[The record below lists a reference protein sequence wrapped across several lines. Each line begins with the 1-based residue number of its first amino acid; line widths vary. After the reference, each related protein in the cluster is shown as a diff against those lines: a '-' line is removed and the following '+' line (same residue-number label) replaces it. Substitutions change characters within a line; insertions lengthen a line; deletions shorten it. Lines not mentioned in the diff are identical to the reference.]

1 VSSRRAWLGLA
12 LALAAGA
19 GGCGY
24 STGVR
29 LPEQVRTVGV
39 EVFGNDSKQRDL
51 EVELHRELADAVARL
66 VHAPLVAPE
75 QADLIV
81 RGRIV
86 DYERRNG
93 IRSPQNQLLETGV
106 RITIEAQLVQR
117 FGQSLVDEGPEPERS
132 DEPRSRWEDRN
143 SMPRTAQN
151 ERVVRPLRASQEF
164 GYLVDEAYAEAVARE
179 RTLRNLAER
188 VVLDLFT
195 ALPPLG
201 PP

>member
-1 VSSRRAWLGLA
+1 MIQRRAILGLA
-12 LALAAGA
+12 LAAAA
-19 GGCGY
+19 AGCGY
-24 STGVR
+24 TTGVR

-39 EVFGNDSKQRDL
+39 EVFGNDTKQRDL
-51 EVELHRELADAVARL
+51 EVELQRELADAVARL
-66 VHAPLVAPE
+66 VHARLVDPA

-81 RGRIV
+81 RGRVV
-86 DYERRNG
+86 DYVRRNG

-106 RITIEAQLVQR
+106 RITIEVQLVQR
-117 FGQSLVDEGPEPERS
+117 FDQSSVLEGAEPERS
-132 DEPRSRWEDRN
+132 DLPPSRADDRN
-143 SMPRTAQN
+143 TMPRTAQN

-164 GYLVDEAYAEAVARE
+164 GYLVSEPYAEAVARE
-179 RTLRNLAER
+179 RTLGNLAER

>member
-1 VSSRRAWLGLA
+1 MITLRMGLA
-12 LALAAGA
+12 LALALAA
-19 GGCGY
+19 GCGY

-29 LPEQVRTVGV
+29 LPEQVQTVGV
-39 EVFGNDSKQRDL
+39 EIFGNDSKQRDI
-51 EVELHRELADAVARL
+51 EVELQRLVADAVARL
-66 VHAPLVAPE
+66 VHARLVPPD
-75 QADLIV
+75 QADLVV

-86 DYERRNG
+86 EYVRRNG
-93 IRSPQNQLLETGV
+93 IRSPQNELLETGV
-106 RITIEAQLVQR
+106 RITLEVQLVQR
-117 FGQSLVDEGPEPERS
+117 FEQSLVVEGDEPERTDLPPMRS
-132 DEPRSRWEDRN
+132 DDRN

-164 GYLVDEAYAEAVARE
+164 GYLTNENFAEPVARE

-201 PP
+201 QP